1 MNMKERRKLQ
11 RFSFEVPAQIEGV
24 ISGKGKEIL
33 DLSTSDI
40 CAGGAFF
47 RTAAPL
53 PEGTKVKMEMILPLD
68 RLKELVG
75 HNRVQVKVNGTV
87 IRSGSIGMAICF
99 SEDYQILPLQSPS
112 D

>member
-1 MNMKERRKLQ
+1 MNMKERRKLE

-24 ISGKGKEIL
+24 IAGKGKEVL

-47 RTAAPL
+47 RTTNPL
-53 PEGTKVKMEMILPLD
+53 PKGTRVKMELILPLD

-75 HNRVQVKVNGTV
+75 HKRVQVKVNGTV
-87 IRSGSIGMAICF
+87 LRSGSTGMAICF
-99 SEDYQILPLQSPS
+99 SEDYQIMPLQNPS